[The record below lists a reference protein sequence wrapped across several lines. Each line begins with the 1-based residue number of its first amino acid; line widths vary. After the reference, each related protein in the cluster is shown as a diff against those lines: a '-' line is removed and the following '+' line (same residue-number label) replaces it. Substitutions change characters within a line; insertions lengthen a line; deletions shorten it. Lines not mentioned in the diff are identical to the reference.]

1 MKKIGEGWQYSV
13 YDLGNGRVLKKYHS
27 PFKSYWVILKNI
39 FPFKNDSIFKIPIFS
54 KSVKRKAAASFTI
67 LKQGKIP
74 PAWIGNPRLLT
85 GLNYEQDKE
94 QPLHDVFEEMNTAE
108 IKKTIDKFVIFNKRL
123 LDIGII
129 DKSFN
134 ITKNFGLNK
143 NDEIILIDIGEL
155 FDNPERIKNQLLDRA
170 WDKDYVAG
178 CIKDLEAQ
186 KYFIQKMDENF
197 KV

>member
-54 KSVKRKAAASFTI
+54 KSVKRKAVTSFTI

-74 PAWIGNPRLLT
+74 PAWIDNPKLLT

-94 QPLHDVFEEMNTAE
+94 QPLHDIFEKMNTTE
-108 IKKTIDKFVIFNKRL
+108 IKKTIDKFVTFNKRL
-123 LDIGII
+123 LAIGII

-170 WDKDYVAG
+170 WDRDYVAG
-178 CIKDLEAQ
+178 CIKDFEAQ
-186 KYFIQKMDENF
+186 KYFIQKMDDNF